1 MIYLVNHNTPGLCRL
16 HHVAS
21 SGLLCGALFPC
32 LSAGA
37 ERLACPR
44 WYDQFS
50 RVLWL
55 LGGLLPLC
63 YSKSGLPPYC
73 CLSTV
78 VLKKCIEALSQFLR
92 RYIDTIRLAGSGGSR
107 YQAPPVTQD
116 CYHIW
121 LLGLLHRLA
130 WAPRPHPIG
139 WVLSCNISIL
149 PHHVASDVPPSQNM
163 YKIAWPTFI
172 KTLQVCWL
180 VCLVPPRRFLASPK
194 SVDANSYLLEDSVLC
209 PRLPVSWSKEGILL
223 IFYPL
228 QWVTRDPKKFKW
240 SKVICSKEL
249 SFWIFCNLTQPYFL
263 WFSSIFYPLDLSTFL
278 IGSHHVLLVT
288 IALPSQCPGCP
299 PSPAVHSN
307 PA

>member
-1 MIYLVNHNTPGLCRL
+1 MIYLVSHNTSGLCCL

-32 LSAGA
+32 LSADT

-50 RVLWL
+50 WVLWL

-63 YSKSGLPPYC
+63 YSKSGVPPYC

-78 VLKKCIEALSQFLR
+78 VLKKCIEALSQFLH
-92 RYIDTIRLAGSGGSR
+92 RYIDTIKLAGSGGSR

-130 WAPRPHPIG
+130 CPPRPHPIG
-139 WVLSCNISIL
+139 WVLSCDIL
-149 PHHVASDVPPSQNM
+149 PHNLASDVLSSQNM

-180 VCLVPPRRFLASPK
+180 ACLVPPRRFLGSPK
-194 SVDANSYLLEDSVLC
+194 SVDANSYLLGDSVLC
-209 PRLPVSWSKEGILL
+209 PRLPASWSKEGISL

-228 QWVTRDPKKFKW
+228 QWVTCDPKKFKW

-263 WFSSIFYPLDLSTFL
+263 WLPAFSMHLICPLFSLGHIMYCS
-278 IGSHHVLLVT
+278 
-288 IALPSQCPGCP
+288 
-299 PSPAVHSN
+299 
-307 PA
+307 